1 MKKILLLILL
11 ISSIYT
17 FAQQKPVENSLE
29 EVIIRPKKTTVDIR
43 LDKKIY
49 NVGQDLM
56 VKGGTI
62 SDILNN
68 IPSVTVDSEGQVSLR
83 GNESVT
89 ILINGK
95 PSTVNNIADALR
107 QIPAE
112 TIDKVEIITNPSA
125 RYDAEGGG
133 GIINIVLKNSKTKGI
148 NGTLSANSGIPEN
161 SGLNTNWNYKINKI
175 NVFTT
180 QGYNYRANIS
190 NFFVENNY
198 LKPQLNKPNFIR
210 EERKGEKYNRI
221 YNGNLGLEWNIKPK
235 LVWTNTINYRRSTAD
250 AEDKVTSINKFDND
264 ITLNNNKI
272 RKQNEDSKQEN
283 VDFVTNL
290 TKNFE
295 KQGHKLSIDGQY
307 SINNEFKDAVIR
319 SSTTAINDFAVIK
332 QDQSRI
338 LLQTDYVLPF
348 KEGNQFET
356 GYRFENLKQFT
367 DAQVLNGTV
376 INDYFSGQFEYNEKI
391 NAVYSQYG
399 FKQNKFQFLFGL
411 RVEDSNIQINQPNTS
426 YAVTKKYQ
434 NYFPSVF
441 ITYQISEK
449 TSISINYSR
458 RIQRPRDRALN
469 PFNNY
474 ASDVN
479 VFRGNLDLNPSLADV
494 VDLGILKRWDTAT
507 FNASAYVNKADSP
520 ITFYRRLSGELVN
533 GVPLIIAS
541 PINLDKSYRIGFDVS
556 YNLSLSKWW
565 RLNTNFNYF
574 QIQTIGT
581 NTFVNTKGEV
591 LTTDF
596 GLTTPS
602 WFTKIN
608 SKITLPNKIEWQTNF
623 NYTGPQDTKT
633 GKVYPSWGINL
644 GFSKDIMKDK
654 ATIAANVNDLFN
666 TQKRIFD
673 SRITGDFNSYAEL
686 QPRIRQITFSFT
698 YRFNKQKNEREKA
711 KPKPQ
716 ENEGG
721 GDF

>member
-1 MKKILLLILL
+1 MKKILFLIL
-11 ISSIYT
+11 ISSLHT
-17 FAQQKPVENSLE
+17 FAQQKPIENSLE
-29 EVIIRPKKTTVDIR
+29 EVIIRPKKTTVDIK

-68 IPSVTVDSEGQVSLR
+68 IPSVTVDSEGLVSLR

-95 PSTVNNIADALR
+95 QSTANNIADVLR

-112 TIDKVEIITNPSA
+112 SIEKVEIIANPSA

-133 GIINIVLKNSKTKGI
+133 GIINIILKRGKTKGI
-148 NGTLSANSGIPEN
+148 NGTVSANSGIPEN
-161 SGLNTNWNYKINKI
+161 TGLNANLNYKVNKI
-175 NVFTT
+175 NIFTT
-180 QGYNYRANIS
+180 QGYSYRANIG

-198 LKPQLNKPNFIR
+198 LKPQLNSPNFIR
-210 EERKGEKYNRI
+210 DERKGEKYNRT
-221 YNGNLGLEWNIKPK
+221 YNGNLGLEWSIKPK
-235 LVWTNTINYRRSTAD
+235 LVWTNTINYRRNTAD
-250 AEDKVTSINKFDND
+250 AEDKVTFTNNFAND
-264 ITLNNNKI
+264 ASRNNIKI

-290 TKNFE
+290 TQNFE
-295 KQGHKLSIDGQY
+295 KQGHKLSFDAQY
-307 SINNEFKDAVIR
+307 SINNEFKDAIIR
-319 SSTTAINDFAVIK
+319 STTTPINDFAVIK

-338 LLQTDYVLPF
+338 LAQTDYVLPF
-348 KEGNQFET
+348 KEGNQFEA

-367 DAQVLNGTV
+367 DAQVLNGNV
-376 INDYFSGQFEYNEKI
+376 VNNYFSGQFEYNEKI

-399 FKQNKFQFLFGL
+399 FKQNKFQFLFGF
-411 RVEDSNIQINQPNTS
+411 RVEDSNIQINQPNTN
-426 YAVTKKYQ
+426 YATVKKYQ
-434 NYFPSVF
+434 NYFPSAF
-441 ITYQISEK
+441 ITYQINDK
-449 TSISINYSR
+449 TSISANYSR

-479 VFRGNLDLNPSLADV
+479 VFRGNLDINPSISDV
-494 VDLGILKRWDTAT
+494 VDLGLLTRWDTAT
-507 FNASAYVNKADSP
+507 FNASAYVNKTDAP
-520 ITFYRRLSGELVN
+520 ISFYRRLSGELVN
-533 GVPLIIAS
+533 GVPLIIAG
-541 PINLDKSYRIGFDVS
+541 PINLDKQYRIGFDLS
-556 YNLSLSKWW
+556 YNFGLAKWW
-565 RLNTNFNYF
+565 KLNTNFNYF

-581 NTFVNTKGEV
+581 NTFVNTKGEST
-591 LTTDF
+591 TTDF

-608 SKITLPNKIEWQTNF
+608 SKIVLPNKIDWQTNF
-623 NYTGPQDTKT
+623 NYTGSQETKT
-633 GKVYPSWGINL
+633 GKVYPSWGLNL

-654 ATIAANVNDLFN
+654 ATISANVNDLFS
-666 TQKRIFD
+666 TQRRIFD
-673 SRITGDFNSYAEL
+673 SRIAGDFDSYANL
-686 QPRIRQITFSFT
+686 QPRVRQITFSFT
-698 YRFNKQKNEREKA
+698 YRFNKQKNEREKPR
-711 KPKPQ
+711 PKPQ